1 MKKIA
6 MLMLVHKNENQVNRL
21 IKHLSRDFDVYAHV
35 DKRSKIHIAKGT
47 NIYTYK
53 KYKSYWGSFN
63 LILAGLY
70 LFKKA
75 FEHGYN
81 RYILISG
88 QDMPLISNREI
99 ISLFENNDYEYLD
112 IESMPRKT
120 DPKPTID
127 RITKYH
133 IVYDRGKK
141 TSCKKEIRYYLE
153 KNILPV
159 LEKIIPR
166 NFPYEFY
173 GGEVWTNLTHACVN
187 QIFNYLLK
195 DKKYIGRYKWT
206 YCADE
211 IFYQTIIH
219 QIKDLKI
226 INNCLRY
233 IDWRYINPD
242 RPRIMRIED
251 YDTLMQTVQAKNIF
265 ARKFDETIDN
275 EIINKIYETIENK
288 G

>member
-1 MKKIA
+1 MNKIA
-6 MLMLVHKNENQVNRL
+6 ILMLVHKNEDQINRL
-21 IKHLSRDFDVYAHV
+21 INHLSRDFDLYIHV
-35 DKRSKIHIAKGT
+35 DKCSKINIKT
-47 NIYTYK
+47 KNNIYIYK
-53 KYKSYWGSFN
+53 KYKAYWGSFN
-63 LILAGLY
+63 LILASLY

-88 QDMPLISNREI
+88 QDMPIVSNEEI
-99 ISLFENNDYEYLD
+99 ISFFENNDYEYLD
-112 IESMPRKT
+112 IESMPRIR

-127 RITKYH
+127 RILKYH

-141 TSCKKEIRYYLE
+141 THYKKEIKYFLE
-153 KNILPV
+153 KNILPI
-159 LEKIIPR
+159 LEKFIPR

-173 GGEVWTNLTHACVN
+173 GGELWTNLTHTCVDR
-187 QIFNYLLK
+187 IFSYLLK
-195 DKKYIGRYKWT
+195 DKKYINRYKWT
-206 YCADE
+206 YCTDE

-242 RPRIMRIED
+242 RPKIIRIDD
-251 YDTLMQTVQAKNIF
+251 YDTIMQTKNIF
-265 ARKFDETIDN
+265 ARKFDETIDH
-275 EIINKIYETIENK
+275 EIINKIYEKIGES
-288 G
+288 